1 MSEMQKERME
11 VLKDGLPLRLKKV
24 IMLNAPWWMSILL
37 AISKPFMGEKMRSR
51 LHSVDN
57 KGLVEHLD
65 EQLIPQDLRHVS
77 KSERKALKKQNKNN
91 DNSTSNSNSSSNNN
105 ETSEQTGKNVE
116 EDAEEEALKR
126 EMAAQQFD

>member
-1 MSEMQKERME
+1 MDTETMQHISYYQMVSFTTDDNVQVRGMTVIQSVGGVSFSEIMKLSGSKSAMSEMQKERME

-77 KSERKALKKQNKNN
+77 KS
-91 DNSTSNSNSSSNNN
+91 
-105 ETSEQTGKNVE
+105 
-116 EDAEEEALKR
+116 
-126 EMAAQQFD
+126 